1 MKIVKNFGGG
11 VTPKKLKLKNR
22 ENAFFRTGMKTV
34 TVGLSHL
41 CEKKFLGVEVPLD
54 PKIWGPP
61 NFSTFRRYLN
71 IV

>member
-22 ENAFFRTGMKTV
+22 ENAFFRTGMKK
-34 TVGLSHL
+34 HIF